1 MRTVS
6 HSIDKR
12 RGMLPRN
19 LAVSAAAVSVALV
32 TLTGCSAATT
42 PVQPVN
48 GAVSEAGEAV
58 DDNGSDTGAVE
69 SLPTIAGREIPF
81 YGEHMPGIEEDI
93 QAVTKLVTFEINEG
107 TTKDDMYRWMRLL
120 TLDISAMAQGK
131 PVLGHPSPG
140 LEKGPSGF
148 SAYVGFGPSLFTKLG
163 LEDQMPEGFGKLPAF
178 AGDALQE
185 EYSGGDVL
193 LHVSADDPVVL
204 SQRARLLIRNSTPF
218 ATIKSVQD
226 GFANVPEP
234 NRQGGSVEHRNL
246 FGQIDGTVNPM
257 LGSEDFDNV
266 VWLDED
272 APEWAQDG
280 TILLVRRI
288 AMLMEAWDSL
298 GTVEKEESIGRTL
311 DDGSLLEENPEDSHV
326 SLAQPREES
335 ERIFRRP
342 FSYED
347 KPDADGSANAGLLFL
362 TYQENIYEQFVPIQ
376 ERLASSDRL
385 NLWIQHVGSS
395 EWIIPGGVTEEG
407 EVIAGDL
414 FR

>member
-1 MRTVS
+1 
-6 HSIDKR
+6 
-12 RGMLPRN
+12 
-19 LAVSAAAVSVALV
+19 
-32 TLTGCSAATT
+32 
-42 PVQPVN
+42 VN
-48 GAVSEAGEAV
+48 
-58 DDNGSDTGAVE
+58 DTASGNA
-69 SLPTIAGREIPF
+69 LPTIAGREIPF

-93 QAVTKLVTFEINEG
+93 QAVTKLITFELNED

-120 TLDISAMAQGK
+120 TLDISAMAEGA

-148 SAYVGFGPSLFTKLG
+148 SAYVGFGPSMFAKLG
-163 LEDQMPEGFGKLPAF
+163 LEEEMPEGFGKLPEF
-178 AGDALQE
+178 PGDALQE
-185 EYSGGDVL
+185 EYSGGDVII
-193 LHVSADDPVVL
+193 HVSADDPVVL
-204 SQRARLLIRNSTPF
+204 SQRSRLLIRNSLPF

-234 NRQGGSVEHRNL
+234 NKEQGSVEHRNL
-246 FGQIDGTVNPM
+246 FGQIDGTVNPV

-272 APEWAQDG
+272 APSWAEDG

-288 AMLMEAWDSL
+288 AMLMESWDSL
-298 GTVEKEESIGRTL
+298 GTREKEESIGRTL
-311 DDGSLLEENPEDSHV
+311 DDGSLLDEKPEDSHV
-326 SLAQPREES
+326 SLAQPENEN

-342 FSYED
+342 FSYEED
-347 KPDADGSANAGLLFL
+347 PKADGTTDAGLLFL

-376 ERLASSDRL
+376 ERLAASDRL

-395 EWIIPGGVTEEG
+395 EWVIPGGVSAEG

-414 FR
+414 FK